1 MLTAWDKMQNYENR
15 QPCDGISVVP
25 KMLSMLALEC
35 SPHGVGRS
43 DREIV
48 SLAIRESVY
57 VDRAGST
64 CAGEPV
70 PLVNPSPLKLRV
82 TFAAMEDARIGAA
95 SASRQNAP
103 AVLLVRV
110 PAR

>member
-43 DREIV
+43 TV
-48 SLAIRESVY
+48 
-57 VDRAGST
+57 
-64 CAGEPV
+64 
-70 PLVNPSPLKLRV
+70 KL
-82 TFAAMEDARIGAA
+82 
-95 SASRQNAP
+95 
-103 AVLLVRV
+103 
-110 PAR
+110 